1 MRFLSD
7 VKGLFTMG
15 YWRIHLVL
23 IIFSFSIFRSF
34 DESFEPKPLETKKG
48 PVMPSFYPTRRPPS
62 YDAPPPRGADYAPP
76 PRRSFSPT
84 TRPVPAVEVT
94 TTELTNEL
102 NEAEKIKSM
111 LKSGAVGND
120 PSKIKEMLLKMKK
133 AKTAGTVICMI
144 FVLTT

>member
-1 MRFLSD
+1 
-7 VKGLFTMG
+7 
-15 YWRIHLVL
+15 
-23 IIFSFSIFRSF
+23 
-34 DESFEPKPLETKKG
+34 
-48 PVMPSFYPTRRPPS
+48 MPSFYPTRRPPS

-84 TRPVPAVEVT
+84 TRPVPVAEVT

-120 PSKIKEMLLKMKK
+120 PRKIKEMLMKMKK
-133 AKTAGTVICMI
+133 AKTAGSKGGFQLDFVSISLVINQMTCYEFECSHWWKI
-144 FVLTT
+144 YFKKILYKISSPV

>member
-1 MRFLSD
+1 MYIL
-7 VKGLFTMG
+7 
-15 YWRIHLVL
+15 
-23 IIFSFSIFRSF
+23 FSFSIFRSF
-34 DESFEPKPLETKKG
+34 DESFEPKSLETKKETA
-48 PVMPSFYPTRRPPS
+48 MPSFYPTRRPPS

-111 LKSGAVGND
+111 LKSGAIGND
-120 PSKIKEMLLKMKK
+120 PRKIKEMLLKMKK
-133 AKTAGTVICMI
+133 AKTAGKVGYIES
-144 FVLTT
+144 TTQFRIGK

>member
-1 MRFLSD
+1 M
-7 VKGLFTMG
+7 
-15 YWRIHLVL
+15 
-23 IIFSFSIFRSF
+23 
-34 DESFEPKPLETKKG
+34 ETKKES
-48 PVMPSFYPTRRPPS
+48 VKPSFYPTRRPPS

-111 LKSGAVGND
+111 LKSGAIGND
-120 PSKIKEMLLKMKK
+120 PRKIKEMLLKMKA
-133 AKTAGTVICMI
+133 AKTAGKVGYIESTGSP
-144 FVLTT
+144 LWYRGRALAL

>member
-1 MRFLSD
+1 M
-7 VKGLFTMG
+7 
-15 YWRIHLVL
+15 
-23 IIFSFSIFRSF
+23 
-34 DESFEPKPLETKKG
+34 ETKKES
-48 PVMPSFYPTRRPPS
+48 VKPSFYPTRRPPS

-120 PSKIKEMLLKMKK
+120 PRKIKEMLLKMKA
-133 AKTAGTVICMI
+133 AKTAGKVGYIESTLVCPYLYGWGL
-144 FVLTT
+144 LTWGVNK